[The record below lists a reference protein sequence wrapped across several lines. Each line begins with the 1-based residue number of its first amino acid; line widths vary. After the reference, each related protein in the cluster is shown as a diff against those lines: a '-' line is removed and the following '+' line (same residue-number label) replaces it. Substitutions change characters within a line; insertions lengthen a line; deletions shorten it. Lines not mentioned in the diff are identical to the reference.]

1 MFEANASMLVHDQN
15 EQFPYKTPFVHRIKS
30 AFNEM
35 LRKVATAGVS
45 QAHAAAIDTGSG

>member
-1 MFEANASMLVHDQN
+1 MPQCWSTIRM
-15 EQFPYKTPFVHRIKS
+15 QFPYKTPFVHRIKS